1 MMSNYIYDYQETV
14 RVDGIDG
21 LYIVSSRKTKSL
33 PSGVVTRY
41 YSLVGAVTGKPLI
54 NTGGIWWPE
63 KTLKK
68 HYSESYMTFHELM
81 DVLKNDVI
89 QQDDFE

>member
-1 MMSNYIYDYQETV
+1 MSNYIYDYQETV

-41 YSLVGAVTGKPLI
+41 YSLVGVVTGKPLI
-54 NTGGIWWPE
+54 NAGGIWWHE
-63 KTLKK
+63 KALKK

-81 DVLKNDVI
+81 GVLKSDII
-89 QQDDFE
+89 QPDDFE

>member
-1 MMSNYIYDYQETV
+1 MSNYIYNYQETV

-21 LYIVSSRKTKSL
+21 LYIVSSSKTKSL
-33 PSGVVTRY
+33 PCGVVTRY

-68 HYSESYMTFHELM
+68 NYTESYMTFRELM

>member
-1 MMSNYIYDYQETV
+1 MSNYIYDYQETV

-54 NTGGIWWPE
+54 NAGGVWWPSSS
-63 KTLKK
+63 LKK
-68 HYSESYMTFHELM
+68 NYSESYMTFHELM

>member
-1 MMSNYIYDYQETV
+1 MSNYIYDYQETV

-54 NTGGIWWPE
+54 NTGGTWWPSSS
-63 KTLKK
+63 LKK
-68 HYSESYMTFHELM
+68 NYSESYMTFHELM

>member
-1 MMSNYIYDYQETV
+1 MSNYIYDYQETV

-41 YSLVGAVTGKPLI
+41 YSLFGAVTGKPLI
-54 NTGGIWWPE
+54 NTGGIWWPSSS
-63 KTLKK
+63 LKK
-68 HYSESYMTFHELM
+68 NYSESYT
-81 DVLKNDVI
+81 VRI
-89 QQDDFE
+89 

>member
-1 MMSNYIYDYQETV
+1 MSNYIYDYQETV

-21 LYIVSSRKTKSL
+21 LYIVSSRKTKYL

-54 NTGGIWWPE
+54 NTGGI
-63 KTLKK
+63 
-68 HYSESYMTFHELM
+68 
-81 DVLKNDVI
+81 
-89 QQDDFE
+89 

>member
-1 MMSNYIYDYQETV
+1 MSNYIYDYQETV

-41 YSLVGAVTGKPLI
+41 YSLVGAVT
-54 NTGGIWWPE
+54 
-63 KTLKK
+63 
-68 HYSESYMTFHELM
+68 
-81 DVLKNDVI
+81 
-89 QQDDFE
+89 

>member
-1 MMSNYIYDYQETV
+1 MNNYIYDYQEIV

-41 YSLVGAVTGKPLI
+41 YSLVGAVTGKPLT

-68 HYSESYMTFHELM
+68 NYSESYMTFHELM
-81 DVLKNDVI
+81 DTLKNGVI
-89 QQDDFE
+89 QPDDFE

>member
-1 MMSNYIYDYQETV
+1 MSNYIYDYHESV